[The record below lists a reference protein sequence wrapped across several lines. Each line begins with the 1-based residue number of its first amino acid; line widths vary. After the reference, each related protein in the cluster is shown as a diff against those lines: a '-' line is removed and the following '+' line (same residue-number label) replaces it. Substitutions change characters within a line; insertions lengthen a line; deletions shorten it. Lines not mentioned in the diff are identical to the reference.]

1 MSKYQI
7 KDLKK
12 KNIPKLNKDLIEA
25 TVEEVG
31 TMVTTNKVQIWGDFP
46 SFETITFGSVVEGDL
61 VIKTSGAYT
70 NITLYPPKPAY
81 TPKAGGFGGGVK
93 AAQERKEVM
102 IEKAQERKSDSIA
115 FFNSTNS
122 AIALIKDMKLGV
134 EDTKAEIVFWRE
146 WFLSEYRKYE
156 SSDVTDKRNAC

>member
-1 MSKYQI
+1 MKISI

-12 KNIPKLNKDLIEA
+12 KRIEKLGKDVIEA
-25 TVEEVG
+25 QVEEVG
-31 TMVTTNKVQIWGDFP
+31 TGVITDKVQIWGDFP
-46 SFETITFGSVVEGDL
+46 SFETITFGSVLEGDL
-61 VIKTSGAYT
+61 VTKVSGNFT

-81 TPKAGGFGGGVK
+81 TPKSGGMGGIK

-115 FFNSTNS
+115 FFNATNS
-122 AIALIKDMKLGV
+122 AIALVKDLKLNMD
-134 EDTKAEIVFWRE
+134 DTKAEIVFWRE

-156 SSDVTDKRNAC
+156 ASGITDKRNAI